1 MIRYLI
7 AVIEFDVNMLQ
18 INLISWN
25 GNMCIFGASKRKY
38 TCYWYYSLGV
48 VLSLFLM
55 RDTNSNHIDYKII
68 GPKYIY

>member
-1 MIRYLI
+1 
-7 AVIEFDVNMLQ
+7 
-18 INLISWN
+18 
-25 GNMCIFGASKRKY
+25 MCIFGASKRKY

-48 VLSLFLM
+48 VLSLLLM